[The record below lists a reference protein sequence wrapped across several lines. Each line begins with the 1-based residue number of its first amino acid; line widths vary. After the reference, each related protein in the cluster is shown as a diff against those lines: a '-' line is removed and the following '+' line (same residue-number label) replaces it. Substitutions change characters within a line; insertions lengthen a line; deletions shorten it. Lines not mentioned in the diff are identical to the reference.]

1 MNRRAFI
8 TLFGGTVLPPAGWPL
23 AAHAQQRAMPLI
35 GFVLPDT
42 PDASAPRI
50 TEFRKRLSAA
60 EYVEGQNI
68 AIEYRWAEGR
78 YERLPAIF
86 AELVRRQV
94 TVLVTSTIPAAIAAK
109 AATSTIPIVFNVAA
123 DPVEVGLVASLARPG
138 GNATGVNN
146 FVAELGAKQLGLLHE
161 LVPSA
166 QRIGLLANP
175 TNANFEAVTKD
186 VTAAAPAIGAQIEI
200 VRASDSREIEVAF
213 TTLLRNRVDA
223 LVVGADPFFS
233 SRRVQLAILAMRYAL
248 PTVYNLREFAE
259 TGGLMSY
266 GTSLAEAYRQLATYT
281 GRILKGAN
289 PSDLPVIQLTKFELV
304 INLPTARALG
314 LDIPPTLLTIADQVI
329 E

>member
-1 MNRRAFI
+1 
-8 TLFGGTVLPPAGWPL
+8 
-23 AAHAQQRAMPLI
+23 MPLI
-35 GFVLPDT
+35 GFLLPDT
-42 PDASAPRI
+42 PEASAPRI
-50 TEFRKRLSAA
+50 AEFRKRLSASDS
-60 EYVEGQNI
+60 VEGQNV

-78 YERLPAIF
+78 YDRLPTIA
-86 AELVRRQV
+86 AELVRRQA
-94 TVLVTSTIPAAIAAK
+94 TVIVTSTIPAAIAAK

-123 DPVEVGLVASLARPG
+123 DPVEVGLVSSLARPG

-166 QRIGLLANP
+166 KRIGLLANS

-186 VTAAAPAIGAQIEI
+186 VTAAAPAAGAQIDI
-200 VRASDSREIEVAF
+200 VRASNSHEIEVAF
-213 TTLLRNRVDA
+213 ATVSRNRADA
-223 LVVGADPFFS
+223 LVVGADPFFA

-266 GTSLAEAYRQLATYT
+266 GTSLAEAYRQLAVYT
-281 GRILKGAN
+281 SRILKGAN
-289 PSDLPVIQLTKFELV
+289 PSDLPVIQLAKFELV

-314 LDIPPTLLTIADQVI
+314 LDIPSTLLTVADDVI
-329 E
+329 V